1 MKNKK
6 ELVKQADIVIIG
18 GGISGCSI
26 AYNLAAEGQQN
37 IVVIE
42 KEYITSGATGR
53 CGAGIRQQWGTK
65 MNCMLAKKS
74 VDFFEKAQEILEY
87 DGDVEFKQE
96 GYLVI
101 ASDEEEA
108 KTFAKNVKLQNSLDI
123 PSRVLT
129 KEEAKEIVPHLNT
142 DVVHSATFCPT
153 DGHLNPFTM
162 TDAYYK
168 AAKRLGVEFYT
179 YTTVES
185 IVMED
190 DIIQAVQTDRGTIK
204 TSIVVNAAGGW
215 AKDIGRMVDVDIPV
229 YSENHEILVTEPVET
244 MQGPMVISFSQNIY
258 CQQTPHGAFIM
269 GRGDKDMPKGYDVS
283 SSWKFLD
290 EMSKT
295 VTRLLPPIGE
305 LRVIRQWGGLYNMS
319 PDHQPIISGTKHRK
333 GFYIACGFSGHGFM
347 LAPMTGVLLSEL
359 ILGKT
364 PSMPMEA
371 LSLDRFD
378 GKEIIEMETS
388 VV

>member
-1 MKNKK
+1 MKNKT
-6 ELVKQADIVIIG
+6 LPKQADVVIIG
-18 GGISGCSI
+18 AGISGCSI
-26 AYNLAAEGQQN
+26 AYNLAKQGQKN
-37 IVVIE
+37 IIVIE
-42 KEYITSGATGR
+42 RDYLTSGATGR
-53 CGAGIRQQWGTK
+53 CGAGVRQQWATK
-65 MNCMLAKKS
+65 ANCILAKKS
-74 VDFFEKAQEILEY
+74 VEFFENAQAILDY
-87 DGDVEFKQE
+87 DGDIEFKQE

-101 ASDEEEA
+101 ASNDQEA
-108 KTFAKNVKLQNSLDI
+108 KQFEKNVKLQNSLGI

-142 DVVHSATFCPT
+142 DVVHSATFCKT

-168 AAKRLGVEFYT
+168 AAKRLGVEFFT
-179 YTTVES
+179 YTTVER
-185 IVMED
+185 ITRD
-190 DIIQAVQTDRGTIK
+190 ADRIKAVHTDKGTIE

-215 AKDIGRMVDVDIPV
+215 AKEIGTMVDVEIPV
-229 YSENHEILVTEPVET
+229 FSENHEILVTEPVEK

-269 GRGDKDMPKGYDVS
+269 GRGDKDMPKGHDVS

-319 PDHQPIISGTKHRK
+319 PDHQPIIGGAKQLP
-333 GFYIACGFSGHGFM
+333 GFYMACGFSGHGFM
-347 LAPMTGVLLSEL
+347 LAPMTGLLLSEL
-359 ILGKT
+359 ILGKE
-364 PSMPMEA
+364 PSLPMEDMA
-371 LSLDRFD
+371 LERFD
-378 GKEIIEMETS
+378 GKAIRELETS

>member
-1 MKNKK
+1 MKNKP
-6 ELVKQADIVIIG
+6 LPTHADVVIIG
-18 GGISGCSI
+18 GGVSGCSI
-26 AYNLAAEGQQN
+26 AWNLANQGQKN

-42 KEYITSGATGR
+42 REYFTSGATGR
-53 CGAGIRQQWGTK
+53 CGAGVRQQWSTK
-65 MNCMLAKKS
+65 ANCILAKKS
-74 VDFFEKAQEILEY
+74 VEFFENAQEILDY

-96 GYLVI
+96 GYLIV
-101 ASDEEEA
+101 SSTPEETA
-108 KTFAKNVKLQNSLDI
+108 QFKKNVALQNSLGI
-123 PSRVLT
+123 PSKLLT

-142 DVVHSATFCPT
+142 DVINAATFCKT

-168 AAKRLGVEFYT
+168 AAARLGVEFFT
-179 YTTVES
+179 YTTVE
-185 IVMED
+185 
-190 DIIQAVQTDRGTIK
+190 DIDAKDGAIQAVKTDKGTIA
-204 TSIVVNAAGGW
+204 TNVVVNAAGGW
-215 AKDIGRMVDVDIPV
+215 SKEVGEMVGVDIPV
-229 YSENHEILVTEPVET
+229 YSRNHEILVTEPVEK

-269 GRGDKDMPKGYDVS
+269 GRGDKDAPKGHDMS

-290 EMSKT
+290 EMSRT

-319 PDHQPIISGTKHRK
+319 PDHQPIISGTDALK

-347 LAPMTGVLLSEL
+347 LAPMTGLLLSEL

-364 PSMPMEA
+364 PSLPMDDMA
-371 LSLDRFD
+371 LDRFE
-378 GKEIIEMETS
+378 GKEITELETS